1 MPIGCPQITTVY
13 VMTIS
18 NFIESLFL
26 NLQKRRV
33 KNLCLVT
40 ETVDEST
47 KKYLCRS
54 YQIIGEPEKIE
65 IDEEGTV
72 RKIGNFQKYTYLH
85 SLKLN
90 RSSRRK
96 RGMAS
101 NPLFIIPDF
110 FLHFPN
116 ELCYLL
122 N

>member
-1 MPIGCPQITTVY
+1 
-13 VMTIS
+13 MTLS

-72 RKIGNFQKYTYLH
+72 RKIGNFQKYTHLPSIKH
-85 SLKLN
+85 KGNSK
-90 RSSRRK
+90 
-96 RGMAS
+96 
-101 NPLFIIPDF
+101 
-110 FLHFPN
+110 
-116 ELCYLL
+116 
-122 N
+122 